1 MSTRRAPDALL
12 VHLAAGIGNIV
23 LATPLLVLLARR
35 GFIVDARIDGD
46 YPETADLL
54 RGWGTLRQ
62 VSVGE
67 SAPPASYR
75 AVLPALPP
83 FYWPRYAPQY
93 QSVANAVKRP
103 DEAGFYRNEQ
113 EWYLGFAAS
122 LGGMAT
128 LGETPFCTLPVPPEP
143 GLGVGPET
151 LVLAPG
157 CKGGEMAAKRW
168 PHFPALA
175 EAYADVA
182 LVGTADDVARCGPFP
197 PHVRSLIGR
206 LSLRQT
212 ACAMAAAAAVVANDS
227 GLGHVAAALGV
238 PTVLIFGPTPADT
251 LGRFPPNVTVLRP
264 AAGCAPCWFGPA
276 RFGACAGRI
285 DCLRAIT
292 PARVI
297 AAIGAILEPQ
307 SISAQHRSPA
317 AGRQ

>member
-1 MSTRRAPDALL
+1 MSTRPATDVLL

-35 GFIVDARIDGD
+35 GFTVDARIDGD

-54 RGWGTLRQ
+54 RGWGALRRI
-62 VSVGE
+62 SVGE
-67 SAPPASYR
+67 SAPAASYH

-83 FYWPRYAPQY
+83 FYWSRYAADY
-93 QSVANAVKRP
+93 RSVANAVQRP
-103 DEAGFYRNEQ
+103 DDAAFYRDEQ
-113 EWYLGFAAS
+113 RWYLAFAAS
-122 LGGMAT
+122 LGGVV
-128 LGETPFCTLPVPPEP
+128 TPADAPCCTLPVPAEP
-143 GLGVGPET
+143 DLGVGPET

-168 PHFPALA
+168 PYFPALA

-182 LVGTADDVARCGPFP
+182 LVGTAEDMARCGPFP
-197 PHVRSLIGR
+197 AHVRSLVGR

-212 ACAMAAAAAVVANDS
+212 AGAMAAGAAVVANDS

-264 AAGCAPCWFGPA
+264 TAGCAPCWFSPA
-276 RFGACAGRI
+276 RFGACSGRI
-285 DCLRAIT
+285 DCLRGIV
-292 PARVI
+292 PERV
-297 AAIGAILEPQ
+297 ATALVALL
-307 SISAQHRSPA
+307 
-317 AGRQ
+317 